1 MGDMM
6 VMGHNVLGAYSSFA
20 GSHKLNHELT
30 VKLLADT
37 ANYEMVTL
45 EKVKSREFAKSFA

>member
-1 MGDMM
+1 MM
-6 VMGHNVLGAYSSFA
+6 VTGHNVLGAYSSFA
-20 GSHKLNHELT
+20 GSHKLNHQLT

-45 EKVKSREFAKSFA
+45 NRVQSREFSKSFA